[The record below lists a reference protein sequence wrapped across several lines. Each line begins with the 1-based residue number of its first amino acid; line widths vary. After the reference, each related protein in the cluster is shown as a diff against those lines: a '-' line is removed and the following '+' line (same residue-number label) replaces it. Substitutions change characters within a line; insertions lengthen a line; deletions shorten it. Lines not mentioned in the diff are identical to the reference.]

1 LSESVDRIG
10 AGLVPSGSSPALSSG
25 VELKILKRGNDEG
38 AAAVEAAIVFP
49 VLIMMIFGLL
59 GLGLVLS
66 AYQAVNHAAYEG
78 ARYAA
83 LGQTAPEV
91 QERVYEVMDS
101 VTSSGLV
108 DVDPPEPT
116 GCVDGQAEV
125 TVTATVHAVVLELPI
140 EAKGVEKCA

>member
-1 LSESVDRIG
+1 LN
-10 AGLVPSGSSPALSSG
+10 
-25 VELKILKRGNDEG
+25 ILKRGNDEG

-78 ARYAA
+78 ARYSA

-101 VTSSGLV
+101 LTSSGLV
-108 DVDPPEPT
+108 DVDSPEST
-116 GCVDGQAEV
+116 GCVDGHAEV

>member
-1 LSESVDRIG
+1 MNLFR
-10 AGLVPSGSSPALSSG
+10 
-25 VELKILKRGNDEG
+25 RGDDDG

-49 VLIMMIFGLL
+49 VLIVMILGLL

-83 LGQTAPEV
+83 RSATAPQVED
-91 QERVYEVMDS
+91 RVDDVMAS
-101 VTSSGLV
+101 VTNSNLV
-108 DVDPPEPT
+108 GDVTVESA
-116 GCVDGQAEV
+116 GCAGGQAEV
-125 TVTATVHAVVLELPI
+125 TVNATVHAVVLELPI

>member
-1 LSESVDRIG
+1 MNLFR
-10 AGLVPSGSSPALSSG
+10 
-25 VELKILKRGNDEG
+25 RGDDEG

-49 VLIMMIFGLL
+49 VLIVMILGLL

-83 LGQTAPEV
+83 RSATQTQV
-91 QERVYEVMDS
+91 QGRVDEVMQS
-101 VTSSGLV
+101 VTNSNLVGDVTVESSG
-108 DVDPPEPT
+108 
-116 GCVDGQAEV
+116 CADGQAEV
-125 TVTATVHAVVLELPI
+125 TVNATVYAVVLQLPI

>member
-1 LSESVDRIG
+1 
-10 AGLVPSGSSPALSSG
+10 
-25 VELKILKRGNDEG
+25 LKILKRGNDDG

-66 AYQAVNHAAYEG
+66 AYQAMNHAAYEG

-91 QERVYEVMDS
+91 KERVHEVMDS

-108 DVDPPEPT
+108 DVDEPEST

-125 TVTATVHAVVLELPI
+125 TVTATVHAVVLDLPI

>member
-1 LSESVDRIG
+1 VKLFQRRD
-10 AGLVPSGSSPALSSG
+10 
-25 VELKILKRGNDEG
+25 DEG

-49 VLIMMIFGLL
+49 VLIVMIIGLL

-83 LGQTAPEV
+83 RAATGSQV
-91 QERVYEVMDS
+91 QGRVDQVMQS
-101 VTSSGLV
+101 VTDSNLVGDVTVDSSG
-108 DVDPPEPT
+108 
-116 GCVDGQAEV
+116 CVNGQAEV
-125 TVTATVHAVVLELPI
+125 TVDATVYAVVLELPI

>member
-1 LSESVDRIG
+1 MN
-10 AGLVPSGSSPALSSG
+10 LVR
-25 VELKILKRGNDEG
+25 RGDDEG

-49 VLIMMIFGLL
+49 VLIVMILGLL

-83 LGQTAPEV
+83 RSATETQV
-91 QERVYEVMDS
+91 QGRVDKVMQS
-101 VTSSGLV
+101 VTNSNLV
-108 DVDPPEPT
+108 GDVTVQSP
-116 GCVDGQAEV
+116 GCADGQAEV
-125 TVTATVHAVVLELPI
+125 TVNATVYAVVLDLPI

>member
-1 LSESVDRIG
+1 LNLFR
-10 AGLVPSGSSPALSSG
+10 
-25 VELKILKRGNDEG
+25 RGDDEG

-49 VLIMMIFGLL
+49 VLIVMIFGLL

-83 LGQTAPEV
+83 LGQTVPEV
-91 QERVYEVMDS
+91 QNRVYVVMDS

-108 DVDPPEPT
+108 EVDPPEST
-116 GCVDGQAEV
+116 GCVDGRAEV
-125 TVTATVHAVVLELPI
+125 TVTATVYAVVLELPI